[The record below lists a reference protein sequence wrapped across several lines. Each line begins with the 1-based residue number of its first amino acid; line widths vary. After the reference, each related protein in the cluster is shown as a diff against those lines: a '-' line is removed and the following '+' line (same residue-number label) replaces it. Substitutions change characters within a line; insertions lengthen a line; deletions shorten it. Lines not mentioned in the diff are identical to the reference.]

1 LQRRAK
7 AQIEF
12 DLHLQTQYFTTFFL
26 GEEVENRGG
35 RCNMNKSGASGSAS
49 GVAMLAE
56 ERLLISLLRVAEG
69 TDSRL
74 QETSAAIDWER
85 FLHIAE
91 FHGVSGIAWSALRR
105 GVGVAALPLWVQNR
119 LRELYYGNCAVY
131 TLAIESLRTLSE
143 QFLSHGVH
151 FLVVKGV
158 PLLGGV
164 YEDIGTRPLND
175 IDILIKREDLFAVDS
190 ILREDR
196 YEREEHSPRVYVKG
210 EEEVVELHTRL
221 TDLVT
226 PVRLSEKYVPTSLTD
241 EVIWRKRVT
250 ADVLGFPLA
259 TLSEDH
265 TFALS
270 LLHMAYKHEFER
282 FIWCVDFV
290 RLLERVVGNEGWR
303 GIIRIA
309 KETGTSS
316 LMSDAL
322 LYSSLALGLR
332 VPESAYLRL
341 GRPLLHK
348 RLIFALHSGTLTG
361 LARHTYSLLR
371 TRTLAGKVRFLLR
384 AITPSKRVLSEQSW
398 KRRAGLLSYIRH
410 CYRIARE
417 MLNLMTVIV
426 GVRAQGK
433 MRETRTNLP
442 GSGQDSA
449 VIKRRFPGQI

>member
-1 LQRRAK
+1 
-7 AQIEF
+7 
-12 DLHLQTQYFTTFFL
+12 
-26 GEEVENRGG
+26 
-35 RCNMNKSGASGSAS
+35 
-49 GVAMLAE
+49 MLAE

-74 QETSAAIDWER
+74 QEISPAIDWER
-85 FLHIAE
+85 FLQIAE

-105 GVGVAALPLWVQNR
+105 GVGVAALPRRVQNR
-119 LRELYYGNCAVY
+119 LRELYYGNCAVN

-143 QFLSHGVH
+143 QFLSHGIP

-158 PLLGGV
+158 PLLGEV

-175 IDILIKREDLFAVDS
+175 IDILMKREDLSAVDS
-190 ILREDR
+190 ILRENG
-196 YEREEHSPRVYVKG
+196 YEREKHSPRSYVKG
-210 EEEVVELHTRL
+210 QAVVVELHTRL
-221 TDLVT
+221 SDLVT

-241 EVIWRKRVT
+241 EIIWQKRVT
-250 ADVLGFPLA
+250 KNVLGFPLA

-290 RLLERVVGNEGWR
+290 RLLERVVEKEGWR
-303 GIIRIA
+303 GIVRIEN
-309 KETGTSS
+309 ETGTSS
-316 LMSDAL
+316 LTSDAL
-322 LYSSLALGLR
+322 LYSSLVLGLR
-332 VPESAYLRL
+332 VPENIYLAL
-341 GRPLLHK
+341 GRPLLHR

-398 KRRAGLLSYIRH
+398 KRRAGLISYMRH

-417 MLNLMTVIV
+417 AVNLT
-426 GVRAQGK
+426 
-433 MRETRTNLP
+433 
-442 GSGQDSA
+442 A
-449 VIKRRFPGQI
+449 VLAGIRR